1 MASRARPSEKK
12 IRCRYSPS
20 SPLGNPALQDLI
32 DSDSSCG
39 EGSSPAVTAST
50 ATSSSSA
57 AATAGGCLQQQ
68 PASGEV
74 EEEEEEILG
83 EISHIEPSE
92 HLRNVVP
99 AYGSLDPAAT
109 VAGAAL
115 KGITF
120 NFEFYGIDGILGS
133 I

>member
-1 MASRARPSEKK
+1 
-12 IRCRYSPS
+12 
-20 SPLGNPALQDLI
+20 LI
-32 DSDSSCG
+32 DSDSSSCG
-39 EGSSPAVTAST
+39 EEGSSPAVTGST

-68 PASGEV
+68 PASG

-109 VAGAAL
+109 VAGASL
-115 KGITF
+115 KGITS
-120 NFEFYGIDGILGS
+120 NFEFYGINGFLGS

>member
-1 MASRARPSEKK
+1 MT
-12 IRCRYSPS
+12 
-20 SPLGNPALQDLI
+20 G
-32 DSDSSCG
+32 
-39 EGSSPAVTAST
+39 T
-50 ATSSSSA
+50 ATSSA

-68 PASGEV
+68 PASG
-74 EEEEEEILG
+74 EEEEEILG

-109 VAGAAL
+109 VAGASL

-120 NFEFYGIDGILGS
+120 NFEFYAIHVFLGS
-133 I
+133 VFSPGCLMSERSRFSQSGRNSLISSP

>member
-1 MASRARPSEKK
+1 M
-12 IRCRYSPS
+12 
-20 SPLGNPALQDLI
+20 
-32 DSDSSCG
+32 
-39 EGSSPAVTAST
+39 TAST

-115 KGITF
+115 KGINNLQLRASSMELMESWEVYKF
-120 NFEFYGIDGILGS
+120 LGA
-133 I
+133 

>member
-1 MASRARPSEKK
+1 
-12 IRCRYSPS
+12 
-20 SPLGNPALQDLI
+20 LI
-32 DSDSSCG
+32 DSDSSSCG
-39 EGSSPAVTAST
+39 EESSSPAVTGST
-50 ATSSSSA
+50 ATSSSA

-68 PASGEV
+68 PASGE
-74 EEEEEEILG
+74 EEGEEILG

-109 VAGAAL
+109 VAGASL

-120 NFEFYGIDGILGS
+120 NFEFYGINGFLGS

>member
-1 MASRARPSEKK
+1 MT
-12 IRCRYSPS
+12 
-20 SPLGNPALQDLI
+20 G
-32 DSDSSCG
+32 
-39 EGSSPAVTAST
+39 T
-50 ATSSSSA
+50 ATSSP

-68 PASGEV
+68 PASG

-109 VAGAAL
+109 VAGASL

-120 NFEFYGIDGILGS
+120 NFEFYGINGFLGS